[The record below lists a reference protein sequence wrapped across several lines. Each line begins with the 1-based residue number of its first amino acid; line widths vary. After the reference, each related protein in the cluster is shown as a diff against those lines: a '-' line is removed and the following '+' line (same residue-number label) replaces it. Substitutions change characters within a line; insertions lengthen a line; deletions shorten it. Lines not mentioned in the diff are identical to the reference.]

1 MLSIIMTLCLFSS
14 GRHVSLVVVWEQW
27 DVTIAVALVQN
38 T

>member
-1 MLSIIMTLCLFSS
+1 MWNIIMTQYLFSN
-14 GRHVSLVVVWEQW
+14 GRHVSVVAVWEQW